1 MAPPPSP
8 LSSLTSL
15 SDDDAPAAPQ
25 PDTPSAPESTHANSA
40 ASKHAYRD
48 EENLSE
54 AQKESRRQ
62 LVKDWRAEA
71 AQPSTRCFGCEGA
84 VRLSDVYESK
94 RWFDNEKY
102 CSHVALL
109 EESGTVARSLSG
121 GKGSLFGGDAT
132 ESDDRHNSHSKA
144 RADAA
149 SARAGTNDSI
159 TEDSVTEE
167 TRRQSPRSRPRHN
180 VRRRKNPA
188 HAPQQSASAAST
200 HASGHTDP
208 DSRATAG
215 TEVSATVCGGSDSE
229 TPNHNKGSN
238 ESNKRDL
245 GSVDSLEKP
254 ASRKKVSVG
263 RVHAA
268 EGSTKDSSERGAD
281 RRDGKQVI
289 PKDEDRIKGARPQ
302 QNHRGKVAHQHAPCR
317 SKKARNPREGEA
329 ETAKTPVYRDVL
341 VDALPAVSTY
351 SDTLSAEFPKIAYSI
366 NGVDGWL
373 HLAPLLTY
381 AESSMRSTLQ
391 DAPTD
396 GA

>member
-25 PDTPSAPESTHANSA
+25 PDTPFAPESTHANSA

-48 EENLSE
+48 EEDLSE

-62 LVKDWRAEA
+62 LVKDWRAEEV

-84 VRLSDVYESK
+84 IRLSDVYDSK
-94 RWFDNEKY
+94 TCFEDENH
-102 CSHVALL
+102 CSHVAPS

-121 GKGSLFGGDAT
+121 GKGSLVGEGAAR
-132 ESDDRHNSHSKA
+132 SDDRSNLHMKA
-144 RADAA
+144 HINTA
-149 SARAGTNDSI
+149 SAKAGTSDDTFGTPVS
-159 TEDSVTEE
+159 ED
-167 TRRQSPRSRPRHN
+167 TRRQPSRSRPRRN

-188 HAPQQSASAAST
+188 QASQQPASAAST
-200 HASGHTDP
+200 HASGHPDP
-208 DSRATAG
+208 DSRDAAD
-215 TEVSATVCGGSDSE
+215 TEASATLWGGSDSE
-229 TPNHNKGSN
+229 TPDHNKGPN
-238 ESNKRDL
+238 ESNKREL
-245 GSVDSLEKP
+245 GGVDSLEKP
-254 ASRKKVSVG
+254 AARKKVSVG
-263 RVHAA
+263 RVYAA
-268 EGSTKDSSERGAD
+268 EGSTKYSSERGAD
-281 RRDGKQVI
+281 RRNGKQVI

-302 QNHRGKVAHQHAPCR
+302 QNHRGKVADQHAPCR
-317 SKKARNPREGEA
+317 SKKARDPREA

-351 SDTLSAEFPKIAYSI
+351 SDTLSAEFPMIAYSI

-373 HLAPLLTY
+373 HLAPLITY

-391 DAPTD
+391 ETPMD

>member
-1 MAPPPSP
+1 MAPPLSP

-25 PDTPSAPESTHANSA
+25 PDTPFAPESTHVNSV
-40 ASKHAYRD
+40 ASRHAYSD
-48 EENLSE
+48 EEDLSE

-71 AQPSTRCFGCEGA
+71 AQPRTRCFGCEGA
-84 VRLSDVYESK
+84 IILSDVYESK
-94 RWFDNEKY
+94 TWFDNDKY

-159 TEDSVTEE
+159 PEDSVAEE

-188 HAPQQSASAAST
+188 HAPQRPAST
-200 HASGHTDP
+200 QASGHP
-208 DSRATAG
+208 DSISRATAE
-215 TEVSATVCGGSDSE
+215 TDASATLCGGE
-229 TPNHNKGSN
+229 TPDHIKGSN
-238 ESNKRDL
+238 ESNKREV
-245 GSVDSLEKP
+245 GGVDSLEKP
-254 ASRKKVSVG
+254 AARKKVSVG
-263 RVHAA
+263 RVPAA
-268 EGSTKDSSERGAD
+268 EGSTKDSSKRGAD
-281 RRDGKQVI
+281 RRNGKQVI
-289 PKDEDRIKGARPQ
+289 PEDEDRIKGARPQ
-302 QNHRGKVAHQHAPCR
+302 QNNRGKVAHQRAPCR
-317 SKKARNPREGEA
+317 SKKARDPREA
-329 ETAKTPVYRDVL
+329 ETAQTPVCRHTL

-373 HLAPLLTY
+373 HLAPLITY

>member
-15 SDDDAPAAPQ
+15 SDDEAPVAPQ
-25 PDTPSAPESTHANSA
+25 PDTPSAPESTHVNSV
-40 ASKHAYRD
+40 ASRHAYSD
-48 EENLSE
+48 EEDLSE

-71 AQPSTRCFGCEGA
+71 AQPRTRCFGCEGA
-84 VRLSDVYESK
+84 IRLSDVYESK
-94 RWFDNEKY
+94 TWFDNEKY

-121 GKGSLFGGDAT
+121 GRGSFFGGDAL

-149 SARAGTNDSI
+149 SARARTNDSI
-159 TEDSVTEE
+159 PEDSGAEE
-167 TRRQSPRSRPRHN
+167 PRRQSPRSRPRRN

-188 HAPQQSASAAST
+188 HAPRQPASAAST
-200 HASGHTDP
+200 HASGHP
-208 DSRATAG
+208 DSNSRATAE
-215 TEVSATVCGGSDSE
+215 TETSATLCGGE
-229 TPNHNKGSN
+229 TPDHIKGSN
-238 ESNKRDL
+238 ESNKREL
-245 GSVDSLEKP
+245 GGVDWLEKP
-254 ASRKKVSVG
+254 APRKKVSVG
-263 RVHAA
+263 RVPAA

-281 RRDGKQVI
+281 RRDGKQVV

-317 SKKARNPREGEA
+317 SKKARDPREA

-341 VDALPAVSTY
+341 VDALPAVSAY